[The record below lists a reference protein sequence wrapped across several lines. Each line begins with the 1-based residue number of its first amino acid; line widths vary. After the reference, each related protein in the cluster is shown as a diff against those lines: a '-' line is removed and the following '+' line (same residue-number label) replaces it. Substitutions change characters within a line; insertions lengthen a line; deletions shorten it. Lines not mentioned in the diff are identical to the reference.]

1 MNTKCIEP
9 EAILSHYW
17 EPGQIST
24 LTGKIVRPWFMKP
37 SDFCLEDIGPPLSK
51 LCRYAGQIPT
61 FYSVA
66 EHCCWVVDLA
76 RCAGIDDLPTLRA
89 AFLHDASEAYLVDMP
104 SPVKNLAAMKPY
116 RDAEDRIQEALGERY
131 GFNLFDPTTAKI
143 VKECDV
149 SAYRTETQL
158 VRTGLIRG
166 ALPDEALSLWRA
178 EAATLGLCD
187 D

>member
-1 MNTKCIEP
+1 MTTKFVEP
-9 EAILSHYW
+9 EAILDNYW

-24 LTGKIVRPWFMKP
+24 LTGRVVRPWFMQP
-37 SDFCLEDIGPPLSK
+37 SDFSLEDIGPALSK

-66 EHCCWVVDLA
+66 EHCCNVVDLV
-76 RCAGIDDLPTLRA
+76 RKAGIDDLPTLRA

-131 GFNLFDPTTAKI
+131 GFNLFDPTTAAI

-149 SAYRTETQL
+149 SAYRSETQF
-158 VRTGLIRG
+158 VRTGLVRG

-178 EAATLGLCD
+178 EAATLSLRD
-187 D
+187 